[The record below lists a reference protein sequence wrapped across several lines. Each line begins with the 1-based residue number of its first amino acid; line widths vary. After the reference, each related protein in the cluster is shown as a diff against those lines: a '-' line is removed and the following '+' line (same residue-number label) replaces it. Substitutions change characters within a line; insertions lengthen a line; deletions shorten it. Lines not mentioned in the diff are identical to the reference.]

1 MVGRQCE
8 WLNLG
13 PFTLGTG
20 YLYIATKLFPKE
32 NQSFLPK
39 DREVELSGSKQK
51 LKPVQ
56 KSKLRCVLIDPQK
69 SFPNNV
75 KSDAVQKG
83 REMISCFSP
92 SVDSPIV

>member
-1 MVGRQCE
+1 MFLMELSTAFGKLKFLGRECE

-39 DREVELSGSKQK
+39 DREVELSRSKQK
-51 LKPVQ
+51 VKPVQ
-56 KSKLRCVLIDPQK
+56 KSKLRCVLIIGQ
-69 SFPNNV
+69 
-75 KSDAVQKG
+75 
-83 REMISCFSP
+83 RT
-92 SVDSPIV
+92 